1 MGREY
6 EENREANRKKVT
18 DYLENK
24 AGVVQD
30 ELVNL
35 HKKITASIT
44 YRQPVSKT
52 VYYATGKKIS
62 LKFHYFANEK
72 LTKCQF
78 C

>member
-1 MGREY
+1 MERDY
-6 EENREANRKKVT
+6 EANRGANREKVA

-30 ELVNL
+30 EFINL

-52 VYYATGKKIS
+52 VYYEEKR
-62 LKFHYFANEK
+62 FH
-72 LTKCQF
+72 
-78 C
+78 